1 VARRLALA
9 PLLAALALAVAG
21 CGDAGGGGIPDAGA
35 TLELDGAPSAV
46 DAGLYLALQRDYDGD
61 QGLELRVRTPSSE
74 RDAVR
79 RLLDG
84 GARLA
89 LLDIHDL
96 ARARDRGR
104 DLVGVMALV
113 QRRSGPY
120 VVVDRTTVEDRRD
133 DVRALIQTLQ
143 RGYTEAQTDPASA
156 VQAIVAREDRV
167 DPTRLA
173 AELDAVSPAFT
184 EGVRYF
190 GELNRRFASGRAFVS
205 GLVGP
210 TSRD

>member
-1 VARRLALA
+1 MRQVVVILASLALA
-9 PLLAALALAVAG
+9 PALAG
-21 CGDAGGGGIPDAGA
+21 CGPAGAAAPDADATLQLDGPPSGEDAGI
-35 TLELDGAPSAV
+35 
-46 DAGLYLALQRDYDGD
+46 YLAVERGYDEAEGLHLTIEAAGD
-61 QGLELRVRTPSSE
+61 TARA
-74 RDAVR
+74 D
-79 RLLDG
+79 
-84 GARLA
+84 ARLMTLHA
-89 LLDIHDL
+89 LTR
-96 ARARDRGR
+96 ARARGK